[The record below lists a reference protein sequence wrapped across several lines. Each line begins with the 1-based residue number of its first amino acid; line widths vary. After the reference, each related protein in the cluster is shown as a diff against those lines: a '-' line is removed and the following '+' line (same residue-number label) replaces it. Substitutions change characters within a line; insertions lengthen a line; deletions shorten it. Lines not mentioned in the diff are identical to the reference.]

1 MSSSPQSPAPEAGTE
16 AQRKALD
23 EMSAQLVTK
32 LHQMIREQE
41 QRVQAFAAEYNT
53 TLPGVSPTPITP
65 EETNPAYKRPQPPP
79 LVTRIPEENQSAS
92 VQWEEY
98 PQSAEHTPEA
108 TEEEGKEQPQESI
121 GAIPI
126 LFIIVAIFILLR
138 SCS

>member
-1 MSSSPQSPAPEAGTE
+1 
-16 AQRKALD
+16 
-23 EMSAQLVTK
+23 MSAQLVTK

-53 TLPGVSPTPITP
+53 TLPKVSPTPITP

-79 LVTRIPEENQSAS
+79 LVTRSPQENQPAS
-92 VQWEEY
+92 VQWEKY
-98 PQSAEHTPEA
+98 PQPAEHSPEA
-108 TEEEGKEQPQESI
+108 AEEEGEEKPQESI